1 MNVILFDDP
10 ADRINLLPFTF
21 TRPVAA
27 IRTGILTI
35 AEKWELHFQTRI
47 SFSTEGYLR
56 EKFPL
61 VVSSDNLWING
72 AACPDERLTKQIAR
86 LQQGEGLIHENKVVA
101 LRSPEDEV
109 PEVISGKMTACT
121 GPITVVDQLWKI
133 FQLNAEQIK
142 ADFKLI
148 TANRPS
154 AGIDDPHTRLYGAEN
169 IFVEEGV
176 SIKAALLNGE
186 TGPIYLGKNS
196 IVQEGALVR
205 GPFALGEGSHIN
217 MGAKMRG
224 NVSIGPFS
232 KVGGEI
238 SNTVVFGY
246 SNKAHDGFL
255 GSAVLGEW
263 CNLGADTN
271 TSNLKNNYEK
281 IKLWNYGKRGFLST
295 GLQFCGLM
303 MGDHS
308 KCGINTMFNTGTTV
322 GVSANIFGG
331 GFPRNFIPS
340 FAWGGPAGF
349 TTFQLGKA
357 LESANQA
364 QFWKK
369 CLIRK
374 LNSAFGKRN
383 NYAIRRY
390 TRALSCQRTT
400 HSFRPKRK
408 DTSCPAFSG
417 QRRCIKPSP
426 CTGLHDLPALPGEGR
441 QGCLWYLPRVQ

>member
-10 ADRINLLPFTF
+10 TDRINLLPFTF

-35 AEKWELHFQTRI
+35 AEKWELYFQTRI
-47 SFSTEGYLR
+47 SFSTEHYLQ
-56 EKFPL
+56 EKFPPVL
-61 VVSSDNLWING
+61 SSDNFWING
-72 AACPDERLTKQIAR
+72 AVCPDEPLATQIKQ
-86 LQQGEGLIHENKVVA
+86 LNHGEGLIRGNKVIA
-101 LRSPEDEV
+101 LRTPEHEI
-109 PEVISGKMTACT
+109 PEVISGKMTAYT
-121 GPITVVDQLWKI
+121 EPITVVDQMWKI

-148 TANRPS
+148 TANRAS
-154 AGIDDPHTRLYGAEN
+154 VRIEDPYTRLYRAEN
-169 IFVEEGV
+169 IFIEEGV
-176 SIKAALLNGE
+176 YIRAAILNAE

-196 IVQEGALVR
+196 IVQEGALIR
-205 GPFALGEGSHIN
+205 GPFALGQGSHVS

-232 KVGGEI
+232 KVGGEV
-238 SNTVVFGY
+238 SNTVILGY

-271 TSNLKNNYEK
+271 TSNLKNNYENV
-281 IKLWNYGKRGFLST
+281 KLWNYGEKGFPDK

-322 GVSANIFGG
+322 GVCANIFGD

-340 FAWGGPAGF
+340 FAWGGAAGF
-349 TTFQLGKA
+349 STFQLGKA
-357 LESANQA
+357 LEAA
-364 QFWKK
+364 
-369 CLIRK
+369 
-374 LNSAFGKRN
+374 
-383 NYAIRRY
+383 
-390 TRALSCQRTT
+390 TRAMARRSVSLGQTDRTILEEVFNKE
-400 HSFRPKRK
+400 SEFRVWEKK
-408 DTSCPAFSG
+408 
-417 QRRCIKPSP
+417 
-426 CTGLHDLPALPGEGR
+426 
-441 QGCLWYLPRVQ
+441 